1 MTTRVVVLFRPLN
14 CSRWANAPLRRLS
27 KSGGGERTHRAA
39 ALCVRARVP
48 AGAEARDAAR
58 RPVKPIRG
66 NERKRKKN
74 FQVETAA
81 GKGLYEQ

>member
-1 MTTRVVVLFRPLN
+1 M
-14 CSRWANAPLRRLS
+14 WE
-27 KSGGGERTHRAA
+27 GGERTHRAA

-66 NERKRKKN
+66 NERKRKSLSKASN
-74 FQVETAA
+74 KPLESR
-81 GKGLYEQ
+81 